1 MTDFIIIGNANGAMY
16 KNVFPLFK
24 DGKVRFGYNGP
35 NRDMY
40 FNLPEEQRETIVK
53 EKREG
58 SGWKNVNGVVCGRLA
73 NACWFTTCS
82 VEKEPLVLSKTYT
95 PEDYPK
101 YDNYDAINVDRVEDI
116 PYDYDGVM
124 GVPVSFL
131 AKCGGGFVIEDKL
144 NSPVI
149 GGGQRIYKR
158 VIVKKNL
165 K

>member
-1 MTDFIIIGNANGAMY
+1 MTDFIVVGNMNACTY
-16 KNVFPLFK
+16 KEVFPLFK
-24 DGKVRFGYNGP
+24 SGKARLGYVA
-35 NRDMY
+35 NRALLCK
-40 FNLPEEQRETIVK
+40 LPE
-53 EKREG
+53 G
-58 SGWKNVNGVVCGRLA
+58 SEDEYAKVNSVS
-73 NACWFTTCS
+73 WFVTFP
-82 VEKEPLVLSKTYT
+82 VEKEPLVLSKTYN

-101 YDNYDAINVDRVEDI
+101 YDNYDAINVDRVENI

-149 GGGQRIYKR
+149 GGERIYKR